1 MNGCSIQ
8 GRSLLRVAVIALI
21 IWGCDARRFH
31 HDLSFLKGGKAGP
44 GDVTLRYIIS
54 FTRPQ
59 VPFQHWKRRG
69 ETGRKGEP
77 EERKAIKKASSRP
90 L

>member
-1 MNGCSIQ
+1 M
-8 GRSLLRVAVIALI
+8 
-21 IWGCDARRFH
+21 
-31 HDLSFLKGGKAGP
+31 KGGKAGP
-44 GDVTLRYIIS
+44 GDITLRYIIS